1 MNRRTRLAVA
11 LVCALWA
18 ARGTAVQAQAFGYP
32 WGFGGFGWGGWGA
45 STVEGDLAHGLGAFA
60 AGAGFYNKQTAIA
73 DAINTDTVIRWNEY
87 LHEAQM
93 SANRRYA
100 QRRAMAR
107 DRVIQSAEATR
118 KRLRDNPE
126 PRDVFQGDAL
136 NVALDEINDPRIY
149 GRALRSAKV
158 NIGGEK
164 IRTIPF
170 QYAAAAI
177 TVSIDQLANGP
188 LPAALLAAD
197 FQADRQAF
205 KDLDRQI
212 VAQIEDGKDPD
223 PETIKKLLGAI
234 YAAEE
239 KAAKILPRNSR
250 ERNEAD
256 RYLKALHGLAAMLK
270 TPAIDLILAGVENR
284 PDATLGDLLRFMGAF
299 NLRFGVASTPQQQQ
313 VYSFLYPKLVQ
324 LRDEVAPA
332 LASTAAPKTSG
343 HEPEDFFSGMSYDD
357 LEKKAPRS
365 QAAGDRPQR

>member
-18 ARGTAVQAQAFGYP
+18 ARGASVQAQAFGYP

-45 STVEGDLAHGLGAFA
+45 SSGEGDLAHGLGAFA

-87 LHEAQM
+87 FHEAQM
-93 SANRRYA
+93 SANRRFA
-100 QRRAMAR
+100 QRRDLAR
-107 DRVIQSAEATR
+107 DRVLQAAEATR
-118 KRLRDNPE
+118 KRLRDNPD
-126 PRDVFQGDAL
+126 PRDVFRGDAL
-136 NVALDEINDPRIY
+136 NVALDEINDPRVY
-149 GRALRSAKV
+149 RRDLRSAKV
-158 NIGGEK
+158 KIGGEK

-188 LPAALLAAD
+188 LPAALLGPE
-197 FQADRQAF
+197 FQADREAI
-205 KDLDRQI
+205 KALDRQI
-212 VAQIEDGKDPD
+212 VAQVEDGKDPD
-223 PETIKKLLGAI
+223 PETVKKLLGAI
-234 YAAEE
+234 YTAEE
-239 KAAKILPRNSR
+239 NAAKIWPRNSR

-256 RYLKALHGLAAMLK
+256 RYLKALHGLVAMLK

-284 PDATLGDLLRFMGAF
+284 PDATLGDLLSFMGAF

-324 LRDEVAPA
+324 VRDEVATA
-332 LASTAAPKTSG
+332 LATTAAPKTNG

-357 LEKKAPRS
+357 LVKKAPRS
-365 QAAGDRPQR
+365 QAAGDRPQN